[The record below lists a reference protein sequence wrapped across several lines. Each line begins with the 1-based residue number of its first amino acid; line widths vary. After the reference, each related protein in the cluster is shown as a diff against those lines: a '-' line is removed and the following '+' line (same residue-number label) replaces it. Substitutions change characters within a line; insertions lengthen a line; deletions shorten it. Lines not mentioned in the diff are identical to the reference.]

1 MKLRTKFA
9 VALVVLTLVLSTGV
23 YGGLELYKQRLIG
36 DANQEVNETATLTAE
51 QIDAQL
57 EQKKDFIGFV
67 ASQPR
72 AADFEQSDEFLTE
85 LLDNSRFFAA
95 QIVTDDGRIEDFNG
109 DITQDI
115 RLEAI
120 GRDISNRC
128 YVQKPLEGE
137 VYISQ
142 PEVANATGK
151 PLVVISAPIFD
162 DRDIKGVLAAAIY
175 IDRQT
180 VFTMLRPLET
190 SGQSVGV
197 RSENLVLYSQQA
209 TFDQKIQSTQEV
221 EATGWTITVVRD
233 RSGLISR
240 LRDLAIAQGVG
251 IFLLML
257 AMIGFGVWE
266 YRSTL
271 GQTEQLL
278 AGFSALEEGDYEWSL
293 DLATAEEWEQISQG
307 FNELAE
313 TLASREKA
321 IHQREQRLQVLNRVL
336 RHNLR
341 NRLGIVIGYADS
353 IREWSDDDEVDNAAN
368 NIIQSSQE
376 LENLSKKARH
386 IESLT
391 GRIDT
396 VSVDVV
402 GTIEAVI
409 ADING
414 SYPEIDV
421 TSTLPE
427 EAWVET
433 VHGLEMAIENICE
446 NACEHN
452 DSDDPF
458 VDITV
463 TKSEEKVRIEIADN
477 GPGIPEYEWAV
488 LIEEKE
494 SALKHGSG
502 LGLWLTKWVIDQ
514 SGGDLNIRDNKPRG
528 SVVSFELD
536 RIPTEDDKDVD
547 ESVPEEKSYPNVDV
561 DWVEGSRTGS
571 TTDP

>member
-9 VALVVLTLVLSTGV
+9 VALLVLTLILSTGV
-23 YGGLELYKQRLIG
+23 YGGLELYKQRLVG
-36 DANQEVNETATLTAE
+36 DANQEVNETAELTAN
-51 QIDAQL
+51 QIDAQIR
-57 EQKKDFIGFV
+57 EKKDFIGFV

-72 AADFEQSDEFLTE
+72 AARFERSNEFLRE

-95 QIVTDDGRIEDFNG
+95 QIINPDGTIEDFNG

-120 GRDISNRC
+120 GRNISNRS
-128 YVQKPLEGE
+128 YVSEALDGE
-137 VYISQ
+137 VYVSD

-151 PLVVISAPIFD
+151 PLVVISAPIFQ

-180 VFTMLRPLET
+180 VFTMMRPLET
-190 SGQSVGV
+190 SGQAVGV
-197 RSENLVLYSQQA
+197 RHEDTVLYSQRT
-209 TFDQKIQSTQEV
+209 TFDQSLQATKEV
-221 EATGWTITVVRD
+221 DATGWEVTVVRD
-233 RSGLISR
+233 RSGLVTR

-266 YRSTL
+266 YRTTL
-271 GQTEQLL
+271 GQTERLL
-278 AGFSALEEGDYEWSL
+278 DGFAALEAGDYDWELSL
-293 DLATAEEWEQISQG
+293 SAAEEWEQISLG
-307 FNELAE
+307 FNQLAD
-313 TLASREKA
+313 TLANREKA

-341 NRLGIVIGYADS
+341 NGLGIVMGYADS
-353 IREWSDDDEVDNAAN
+353 IREWTDQDEVKNAADA
-368 NIIQSSQE
+368 IIESSKE
-376 LENLSKKARH
+376 LENLSRKARH
-386 IESLT
+386 IESVT
-391 GRIDT
+391 GQIDT
-396 VSVDVV
+396 VTVDTVAVVESVLD
-402 GTIEAVI
+402 TLEE
-409 ADING
+409 
-414 SYPEIDV
+414 SYPGITV
-421 TSTLPE
+421 TSTLPD

-463 TKSEEKVRIEIADN
+463 TSDESTVRIEIADN

-488 LIEEKE
+488 LIEGKE
-494 SALKHGSG
+494 SALRHGSG

-514 SGGDLNIRDNKPRG
+514 SGGKLSIRDNEPRG
-528 SVVSFELD
+528 SVVSVELD
-536 RIPTEDDKDVD
+536 RLETE
-547 ESVPEEKSYPNVDV
+547 PEAAERERQSYPSVEV
-561 DWVEGSRTGS
+561 DWVEGRGS
-571 TTDP
+571 GSATDS

>member
-1 MKLRTKFA
+1 
-9 VALVVLTLVLSTGV
+9 
-23 YGGLELYKQRLIG
+23 
-36 DANQEVNETATLTAE
+36 
-51 QIDAQL
+51 
-57 EQKKDFIGFV
+57 
-67 ASQPR
+67 
-72 AADFEQSDEFLTE
+72 
-85 LLDNSRFFAA
+85 
-95 QIVTDDGRIEDFNG
+95 
-109 DITQDI
+109 
-115 RLEAI
+115 
-120 GRDISNRC
+120 
-128 YVQKPLEGE
+128 
-137 VYISQ
+137 
-142 PEVANATGK
+142 
-151 PLVVISAPIFD
+151 
-162 DRDIKGVLAAAIY
+162 
-175 IDRQT
+175 
-180 VFTMLRPLET
+180 
-190 SGQSVGV
+190 
-197 RSENLVLYSQQA
+197 
-209 TFDQKIQSTQEV
+209 
-221 EATGWTITVVRD
+221 
-233 RSGLISR
+233 
-240 LRDLAIAQGVG
+240 
-251 IFLLML
+251 
-257 AMIGFGVWE
+257 MIGFGVWE

-313 TLASREKA
+313 TLASREEA

-353 IREWSDDDEVDNAAN
+353 IREWSDNDKVDNAAN

-376 LENLSKKARH
+376 LENLSDKARH

-396 VSVDVV
+396 VTVDVV

-452 DSDDPF
+452 DSEDPF

-536 RIPTEDDKDVD
+536 RIPTEDDKDVA

-571 TTDP
+571 TTDPRRETWN